1 MNILRVEILIESEYL
16 RGEPGFIFAVM
27 SWNGLFARNTD
38 ANFRFLN
45 GRCICNQAFQNGRC
59 HTLILCGTI
68 SYNVTQF
75 FFKFWESAIFCISA
89 RENFYDYETLDFR
102 SGCQFF
108 AILESRV
115 YLKYHFPPFLLF

>member
-75 FFKFWESAIFCISA
+75 FLNFGNRRFFVFQREKTFMIMKHWIFDLDVNFLRFWKVAFI
-89 RENFYDYETLDFR
+89 
-102 SGCQFF
+102 
-108 AILESRV
+108 
-115 YLKYHFPPFLLF
+115 